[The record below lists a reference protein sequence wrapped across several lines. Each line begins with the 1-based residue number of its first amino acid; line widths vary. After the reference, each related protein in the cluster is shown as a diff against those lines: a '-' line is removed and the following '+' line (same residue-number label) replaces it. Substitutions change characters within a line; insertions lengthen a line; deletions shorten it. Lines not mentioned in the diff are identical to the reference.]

1 MNFCSECGLPVTVD
15 VPPGED
21 RPRAICKHCN
31 VVHYENPK
39 VLVACIPEWK
49 DQILLCRRAIGPR
62 QGLWG
67 PPGGFLESGETVTQ
81 AAIREVQEEAGAAT
95 EITALYAVLSL
106 PEINQL
112 YLIFR
117 GRLIDPAYRAGSES
131 LEAKLFSKKTIPW
144 DKLTYKMTAD
154 LLRRYFKERELPHQ
168 RVTLP
173 PLTDLILTNSFGV
186 R

>member
-1 MNFCSECGLPVTVD
+1 
-15 VPPGED
+15 
-21 RPRAICKHCN
+21 
-31 VVHYENPK
+31 

-49 DQILLCRRAIGPR
+49 NQILLCRRAIEPR
-62 QGLWG
+62 QGLWA

-106 PEINQL
+106 PAINQL

-117 GRLIDPAYRAGSES
+117 GRLIDLTLRAGSES
-131 LEAKLFSKKTIPW
+131 LEVRLFTRRTIPW

-154 LLRRYFKERELPHQ
+154 LLRRYFKERGLPHQ
-168 RVTLP
+168 STVWSSVEL
-173 PLTDLILTNSFGV
+173 L
-186 R
+186 